1 MEQTLSSSIRTLLHE
16 GTVIPA
22 HPLALRKDR
31 TLDEERQRALT
42 NYYISCGAGGVAVG
56 VHTTQFEIR
65 DESIDLYETV
75 LRLAVEEI
83 DQANLSR
90 SFIKVAGV
98 VGEVE
103 QAREEAETAKGLGYD
118 LALVS
123 MGGLSH
129 LNEEEH
135 LERVKAVAE
144 IMPVFGFYLQPAVGG
159 RVFSYKFWCAFA
171 DIPGVCAI
179 KLAPFDR
186 YQTIDVVRAVC
197 HSKRRDDIALYT
209 GNDDH
214 IVDDLLTTFRF
225 SVDGK
230 VVAKSIVGGLL
241 GQWAVWTSKAV
252 TLLEQA
258 KEAKQQGL
266 VPAELLTAGVELTD
280 ANAAIFDAANGF
292 KGSIAGIN
300 EILRR
305 QGLLRERICLMEHE
319 QLSPGQEKEIDRIY
333 ENYPHLHDDAFVRN
347 HIQSGVL

>member
-1 MEQTLSSSIRTLLHE
+1 MAQNLSSSIRTLLHE

-22 HPLALRKDR
+22 HPLALHKDR

-42 NYYISCGAGGVAVG
+42 NYYISSGAGGVAVG

-65 DESIDLYETV
+65 NEGIDLYETV
-75 LRLAVEEI
+75 LRMAIEEI
-83 DQANLSR
+83 NKAKLTR
-90 SFIKVAGV
+90 PFIKVAGV
-98 VGEVE
+98 VGELDQV
-103 QAREEAETAKGLGYD
+103 QEEAKIAKGLGYD

-129 LNEEEH
+129 LSEEEH
-135 LERVKAVAE
+135 LERVKTVAE
-144 IMPVFGFYLQPAVGG
+144 TMPVFGFYLQPAVGG
-159 RVFSYKFWCAFA
+159 RVFSYEFWRAFA
-171 DIPGVCAI
+171 DIPGVYAI

-197 HSKRRDDIALYT
+197 HSERRDDIALYT

-225 SVDGK
+225 RVEGN
-230 VVAKSIVGGLL
+230 VVSKPIVGGLL

-258 KEAKQQGL
+258 KEAKQDGL
-266 VPAELLTAGVELTD
+266 IPAELLTAGAELTD

-319 QLSPGQEKEIDRIY
+319 RLSPGQEKEIDRIH
-333 ENYPHLHDDAFVRN
+333 EDYPHLHDNAFVRN

>member
-1 MEQTLSSSIRTLLHE
+1 MAQTLQSPIRTLLHE

-22 HPLALRKDR
+22 HPLALHKDR

-42 NYYISCGAGGVAVG
+42 NYYISSGAGGVAVG

-65 DESIDLYETV
+65 DEGIDLYETV
-75 LRLAVEEI
+75 LRMAVEEI

-90 SFIKVAGV
+90 PFIKVAGV
-98 VGEVE
+98 VGELD
-103 QAREEAETAKGLGYD
+103 QAREEAEIAKGLGYD

-135 LERVKAVAE
+135 LERVKAMAE

-159 RVFSYKFWCAFA
+159 RVFSYEFWRAFA
-171 DIPGVCAI
+171 DIQGVCAI

-225 SVDGK
+225 RIDGK
-230 VVAKSIVGGLL
+230 VLSKSIVGGLL

-252 TLLEQA
+252 TLLDQV
-258 KEAKQQGL
+258 KEAKQSRL
-266 VPAELLTAGVELTD
+266 IPAELLTAGAELTD

-305 QGLLRERICLMEHE
+305 QGLLRERLCLMEHE
-319 QLSPGQEKEIDRIY
+319 RLSPGQEKEIDRIH
-333 ENYPHLHDDAFVRN
+333 EDYPHLNDDAFVKN